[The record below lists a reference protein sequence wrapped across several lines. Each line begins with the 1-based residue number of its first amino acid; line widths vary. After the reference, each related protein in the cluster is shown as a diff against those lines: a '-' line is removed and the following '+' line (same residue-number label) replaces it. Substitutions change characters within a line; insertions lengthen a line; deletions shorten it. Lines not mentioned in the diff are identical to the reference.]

1 MIKVR
6 FSVGNRQL
14 KGFEISGHAMFAEN
28 GRDVVC
34 AAVSSA
40 AYMAANTITDVIG
53 ADAVAKA
60 GEASMSVKLNQPD
73 EQAENVLKGLEI
85 HLTELSKQYPQNIKI
100 IYGGVK

>member
-1 MIKVR
+1 
-6 FSVGNRQL
+6 
-14 KGFEISGHAMFAEN
+14 MFAEN